1 AAAAKGN
8 ITAGALAASASELAA
23 PAITKALGKDS
34 PNQLSAEERQT
45 VTALSALAGSLASGL
60 TAQQN
65 GSATNTVSTLN
76 AAALGGEIGR
86 RAVEN
91 NFFDYSLQDI
101 EAMAINAKASELKE
115 EINEKVIENFEKE
128 HPELVEHLRKTGDI
142 ASFLADLTPGIGD
155 VKSFAE
161 AEDGID
167 YLLATIGI
175 IPGSDIV
182 TKPLKGAKQAFKK
195 AKEAEKLGHSKDI
208 IKYQKEATRY
218 INNSVNGFYDSKEY
232 RELLTRKYGGNVKS
246 TTVPPSN
253 AKNVN
258 LAGKRHPITGVPFD
272 NKGFPIFDKYTTYD
286 TRLDISSFRNKAYI
300 EQMSMATRDL
310 ANAIE
315 KGYISKNNFTSEQ
328 LNAIYRGDKKI
339 PGFTW
344 HHHQDT
350 GRMQL
355 IPERI
360 HQETGHIGGRS
371 IQQGK

>member
-1 AAAAKGN
+1 MN
-8 ITAGALAASASELAA
+8 SLS
-23 PAITKALGKDS
+23 
-34 PNQLSAEERQT
+34 QLSLKPLVKIART
-45 VTALSALAGSLASGL
+45 NSAI
-60 TAQQN
+60 
-65 GSATNTVSTLN
+65 NTVSTLN
-76 AAALGGEIGR
+76 AAALGGEIGK

-115 EINEKVIENFEKE
+115 EINEKVIEDFEKD

-142 ASFLADLTPGIGD
+142 ASFLTDLTPLIGD

-161 AEDGID
+161 AEDGVD
-167 YLLATIGI
+167 YLLATIGL

-208 IKYQKEATRY
+208 IKYQKEATKY

-272 NKGFPIFDKYTTYD
+272 NKGFPIFDKYVAYD
-286 TRLDISSFRNKAYI
+286 TRLDISSFRNKSYI

-310 ANAIE
+310 ANSIE
-315 KGYISKNNFTSEQ
+315 KGYINKNNFTSEQ
-328 LNAIYRGDKKI
+328 LNAIYRGEKKI

-355 IPERI
+355 IDSDI
-360 HQETGHIGGRS
+360 HKKTGHIGWRGL
-371 IQQGK
+371 KNEK